1 MTAQTLTRR
10 SVLLTALDWFPVGLT
25 VPVLVLLAQVRD
37 LTLGQIGFV
46 FAVFGV
52 LGALLELPTSSL
64 LCLRLPGASRDEE
77 PLLGEPLDDGQHLLG
92 GLGVA
97 DPGAAGQHGE
107 QVTHPPGAVAAGE
120 QRRAIDVNPA

>member
-46 FAVFGV
+46 FALFGV
-52 LGALLELPTSSL
+52 LGALLELPTGGLADVLGRRPVLLAAALLHVLSCLAFAVAQDLLKASSL
-64 LCLRLPGASRDEE
+64 
-77 PLLGEPLDDGQHLLG
+77 
-92 GLGVA
+92 
-97 DPGAAGQHGE
+97 
-107 QVTHPPGAVAAGE
+107 
-120 QRRAIDVNPA
+120 